1 MRHSFWR
8 IALCAVI
15 LVALSVP
22 VQLSFPA
29 DVAQAEPAAL
39 GHYDQVVTLTT
50 AGQIVVTE
58 VIPHPGM
65 VPANWN
71 SGTDTGW
78 EYIAAG
84 RFKGDCNNP
93 NLQESIVAI
102 GGSRLKIFDPF
113 PQPGQTA
120 VTFERTL
127 ESGYFERVVTG
138 DFNRDCRDDIA
149 VTIGVSGT
157 PYRNYLRVYD
167 VSANTQIR
175 NEEFAASWQALATGD
190 FNSDGADDLAMVRNP
205 AGSAPFLKVY
215 NGLTWETIAEGS
227 YGYPWI
233 TLAAGRLSSPNL
245 PDQLALIRTGVGDAL
260 DSLIMLNVASGG
272 FSDVFPGMSG
282 LLRYFPNFTSLA
294 LGDLGGNGYNEV
306 FMLRDPVEAGR
317 VGLLMVS
324 PAITPPRW
332 IELPLDTGYW
342 AWKQVRTGD
351 LNGDGR
357 DEVVIL
363 RFDRFR
369 AYTQMWQNDTYTEV
383 TGSFRVPPAGTDWP
397 VMVLANLDSPGIPA
411 GPNLKVAPTS
421 LSFVLNYGAVSPVR
435 TLDITNVGTA
445 AAIQWQAQ
453 VTAGS
458 DWLLIDSSGGTTPG
472 QIGVSVNTTIAPGTY
487 TGNIRVTA
495 TDPSVQNNTH
505 DIPVTYQLTGS
516 GLLVT
521 PTVLDFDVEWGD
533 PGPALPVAIAIGGTG
548 QTGWTA
554 EVLEGGS
561 WLRIGATAGTTPST
575 LYVTVNT
582 VAAGPGTRQ
591 GTIKITANDSQI
603 ANRIQYLTVNLNV
616 PDPGFVLYPSA
627 VNLWQQ
633 IGAATQVT
641 KEIQVLRPMTP
652 TQWVATALPL
662 AAAVSLREKL
672 ASGAARVEAGGL
684 LIDGQ
689 LAPPPDWLVF
699 SPDSGTTRSVITV
712 SVNPTTTVAGVYH
725 GVIVAV
731 AQDQTVAEPVRWVTV
746 NAVLANQFYYTY
758 LPVTIKSQ

>member
-8 IALCAVI
+8 IALCAVV
-15 LVALSVP
+15 LAALSVP
-22 VQLSFPA
+22 VQLSFPT
-29 DVAQAEPAAL
+29 DLAQAEPAAP
-39 GHYDQVVTLTT
+39 GRYDQVVTLTT

-71 SGTDTGW
+71 SGADTGW

-84 RFKGDCNNP
+84 DFKGDGH
-93 NLQESIVAI
+93 ESIVAI
-102 GGSRLKIFDPF
+102 QGNRLKVFDPF

-120 VTFERTL
+120 VTFECPL
-127 ESGYFERVVTG
+127 SSGYFERVTTGNFNGDNKDEIVT
-138 DFNRDCRDDIA
+138 
-149 VTIGVSGT
+149 TKGVSN
-157 PYRNYLRVYD
+157 PYV
-167 VSANTQIR
+167 NTVEIR
-175 NEEFAASWQALATGD
+175 AIGNCDPIRSETFGASWQALATGN
-190 FNSDGADDLAMVRNP
+190 FNTDGLADNIDDLAMVRQVDNR
-205 AGSAPFLKVY
+205 LKVY
-215 NGLTWETIAEGS
+215 NGRTWDTIAESS

-233 TLAAGRLSSPNL
+233 TLAAGRLLPSNP
-245 PDQLALIRTGVGDAL
+245 PDQLALLRTGVGASL
-260 DSLIMLNVASGG
+260 DSLLMLNVASGG
-272 FSDVFPGMSG
+272 FSDAFPGQYG
-282 LLRYFPNFTSLA
+282 NFRYNPNFTSLA
-294 LGDLGGNGYNEV
+294 LGNLNLDGPDQI
-306 FMLRDPVEAGR
+306 FMLRDPVEAGKI
-317 VGLLMVS
+317 GLLMVS
-324 PAITPPRW
+324 PAVTPPRW
-332 IELPLDTGYW
+332 IELPLDYGGW
-342 AWKQVRTGD
+342 AWKQIRTGD

-369 AYTQMWQNDTYTEV
+369 AYTQMWQDNTYVEV
-383 TGSFRVPPAGTDWP
+383 AGSFRVPPTGTDWP
-397 VMVLANLDSPGIPA
+397 VMVLANLDGPGIPA
-411 GPNLKVAPTS
+411 GPSLNVAPTS
-421 LSFVLNYGAVSPVR
+421 LSFVLNYGAVSPIQ
-435 TLDITNVGTA
+435 TLAVTNVGTA
-445 AAIQWQAQ
+445 AAIQWQAE
-453 VTAGS
+453 VTEGS
-458 DWLLIDSSGGTTPG
+458 NWLLIDKSQGTTPD
-472 QIGVSVNTTIAPGTY
+472 QIGVSVKTTIAPGAY

-495 TDPSVQNNTH
+495 TDPSVQNRIHN
-505 DIPVTYQLTGS
+505 IPVTYQLTGS

-533 PGPALPVAIAIGGTG
+533 PGPALPVAINISGAG

-554 EVLEGGS
+554 EVLKGAD

-591 GTIKITANDSQI
+591 GTIEIMATDEKI
-603 ANRIQYLTVNLNV
+603 ANRIEHVIVNLNV

-662 AAAVSLREKL
+662 AAAVNLREKL
-672 ASGAARVEAGGL
+672 ASGAARIEAGGL
-684 LIDGQ
+684 MIDGQ
-689 LAPPPDWLVF
+689 LAPPPAWLVF

-712 SVNPTTTVAGVYH
+712 SVNPTATVAGTYH

-731 AQDQTVAEPVRWVTV
+731 AQDPTLADPVQWVTV
-746 NAVLANQFYYTY
+746 NALLANQFYYSY
-758 LPVTIKSQ
+758 LPVTMKSQ